1 MSAPLKSCR
10 ALAIALCWVATAS
23 GYGAQAAEKTTKPAV
38 KVRISQS
45 AVSARSTILWS
56 AQELGLFAK
65 HGVEAEVVYL
75 RSSPMQMTALSTGEV
90 QFAAS
95 GGSPVLGAATAG
107 QDIKIIAS
115 PSNRLTYDLVVRP
128 EIKEAKDLRGKRFG
142 ITSIGGTVW
151 MAAYLALEHLGL
163 DAHRDQIRIN
173 AIGNQTI
180 LAQAMESA
188 QIDATLLD
196 PFLSRRTKSKGLPVL
211 IELQRAKI
219 PFTNTAWAVSGSFFR
234 ERPETV
240 EAVLKAMIEA
250 QAYITAPAN
259 RNSVLQIM
267 ARHMKLNDLALLE
280 DGYQD
285 LLVGLERK
293 PYAALDGLRNI
304 QRIMSTINPK
314 ASHAKVEEIIDNR
327 IVRKLD
333 ESGFIDGLYR
343 KN

>member
-1 MSAPLKSCR
+1 MNPAVRICR
-10 ALAIALCWVATAS
+10 VLAIWLCSVAMAA
-23 GYGAQAAEKTTKPAV
+23 GHGARAAEKFAKPAV

-65 HGVEAEVVYL
+65 HGVDAEVIYL
-75 RSSPMQMTALSTGEV
+75 RSSPIQMTALSIGEV
-90 QFAAS
+90 HFAAS
-95 GGSPVLGAATAG
+95 GGSPVLGAAAAG
-107 QDIKIIAS
+107 QDIKIVAS
-115 PSNRLTYDLVVRP
+115 PSNRLSYDLVVRP

-163 DAHRDQIRIN
+163 DASRDQIRIN

-180 LAQAMESA
+180 LAQAVESA

-219 PFTNTAWAVSGSFFR
+219 PFTNTAWAVSGSFLR

-240 EAVLKAMIEA
+240 EAVLKAMFEA
-250 QAYITAPAN
+250 QAFISAPGN
-259 RNSVLQIM
+259 RNTVLQIM
-267 ARHMKLNDLALLE
+267 ARHMKLNDSALLD

-304 QRIMSTINPK
+304 QRIMSTIN
-314 ASHAKVEEIIDNR
+314 ANANRAKVEEIIDNR

>member
-1 MSAPLKSCR
+1 
-10 ALAIALCWVATAS
+10 
-23 GYGAQAAEKTTKPAV
+23 
-38 KVRISQS
+38 
-45 AVSARSTILWS
+45 
-56 AQELGLFAK
+56 
-65 HGVEAEVVYL
+65 
-75 RSSPMQMTALSTGEV
+75 
-90 QFAAS
+90 
-95 GGSPVLGAATAG
+95 
-107 QDIKIIAS
+107 
-115 PSNRLTYDLVVRP
+115 LV
-128 EIKEAKDLRGKRFG
+128 
-142 ITSIGGTVW
+142 
-151 MAAYLALEHLGL
+151 
-163 DAHRDQIRIN
+163 
-173 AIGNQTI
+173 
-180 LAQAMESA
+180 
-188 QIDATLLD
+188 
-196 PFLSRRTKSKGLPVL
+196 
-211 IELQRAKI
+211 ELQRAKI

-240 EAVLKAMIEA
+240 EAVLKAMFEA
-250 QAYITAPAN
+250 QAFITAPAN

-314 ASHAKVEEIIDNR
+314 ASHAKVEEIIDNS

>member
-1 MSAPLKSCR
+1 MKVSKL
-10 ALAIALCWVATAS
+10 LAIALFVPAALIAA
-23 GYGAQAAEKTTKPAV
+23 GAPAAEKAAKPTV

-75 RSSPMQMTALSTGEV
+75 RSSPIQMTALSTGEV

-95 GGSPVLGAATAG
+95 GGSPVLGAASAG

-115 PSNRLTYDLVVRP
+115 PSNRLSYDLVVRP

-163 DAHRDQIRIN
+163 DATRDQIRIN

-180 LAQAMESA
+180 LAQAIESA

-219 PFTNTAWAVSGSFFR
+219 PFTNTAWAVSGNFLR
-234 ERPETV
+234 ERSDTV
-240 EAVLKAMIEA
+240 EAVLKAMFEA
-250 QAYITAPAN
+250 QAFITAPAN
-259 RNSVLQIM
+259 RHSVLQIM
-267 ARHMKLNDLALLE
+267 ARHMKMNDLALLE

-304 QRIMSTINPK
+304 QRIMATVNSN
-314 ASHAKVEEIIDNR
+314 ANRAKVEEIIDNR

-333 ESGFIDGLYR
+333 ETGFIDGLYR
-343 KN
+343 RS

>member
-1 MSAPLKSCR
+1 MSPSAHFGRL
-10 ALAIALCWVATAS
+10 LAVTLFCYSTAA
-23 GYGAQAAEKTTKPAV
+23 GNQAQAAEKSTKSAV
-38 KVRISQS
+38 KIRISQS
-45 AVSARSTILWS
+45 AVGARSTILWS

-65 HGVEAEVVYL
+65 HGIEAEVVYL
-75 RSSPMQMTALSTGEV
+75 RSSPIQMTALSTGEV

-95 GGSPVLGAATAG
+95 GGSPVLGAAAAG
-107 QDIKIIAS
+107 QDIKIVAS
-115 PSNRLTYDLVVRP
+115 PSNRLSYDLVVRP

-163 DAHRDQIRIN
+163 DANRDQIRIN

-196 PFLSRRTKSKGLPVL
+196 PFLSRQTKAKGLPVL
-211 IELQRAKI
+211 IELQRAQI
-219 PFTNTAWAVSGSFFR
+219 PFTNTAWAVSGSFLR
-234 ERPETV
+234 ERADAV
-240 EAVLKAMIEA
+240 EAVLKAMFEA
-250 QAYITAPAN
+250 QAFITAPAN
-259 RNSVLQIM
+259 RNAVLQIM
-267 ARHMKLNDLALLE
+267 ARHMKLNDAVLLQ

-293 PYAALDGLRNI
+293 PYAAADGLRNI
-304 QRIMSTINPK
+304 QRIMSTINAN
-314 ASHAKVEEIIDNR
+314 ASRAKVEEIIDNR

-333 ESGFIDGLYR
+333 ASGFINGLYAKR
-343 KN
+343 